1 MCCSRNVLSVHQHDN
16 EQEQEVA
23 EAVNRNRQHHLI
35 DQLRLLNKHE
45 NRLNKRS
52 DIDSRLMELQAKIDL
67 VKAFQSLPAGHGK
80 FDFDKM

>member
-1 MCCSRNVLSVHQHDN
+1 MSVHQHDN